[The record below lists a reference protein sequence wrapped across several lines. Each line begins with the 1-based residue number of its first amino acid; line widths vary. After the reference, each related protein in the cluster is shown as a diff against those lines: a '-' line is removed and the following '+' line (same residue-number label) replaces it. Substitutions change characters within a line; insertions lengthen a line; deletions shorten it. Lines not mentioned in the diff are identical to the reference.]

1 MIFKICRCTIFSCCV
16 LINVLTIMFAFAIH
30 FKFNDFLMD
39 LLTYMSLAIIAILIV
54 LTFLGLMISKF
65 VRDYSITSK
74 DIRIYEF
81 LNRCSFLTF
90 AIYAFIFT
98 IFVAFKLQPGTDE
111 YMNLMF
117 PGLLPLIPGVI
128 LNLKI

>member
-1 MIFKICRCTIFSCCV
+1 
-16 LINVLTIMFAFAIH
+16 
-30 FKFNDFLMD
+30 MD

-81 LNRCSFLTF
+81 LNRCSILTF